1 MVIKDVTMKKIVILL
16 ICILIGSVFIS
27 CNAEIVN
34 TLPEETVKLD
44 SSDIVVSSSG
54 STLEVKFSAV
64 AYADQYGYI
73 INGETEHPIEVTIN
87 ASDSYCS
94 FSVNTVSKPT
104 GFITVYGK
112 TTNSDVWV
120 QIASETYGV
129 SIDDTAPDV
138 FLSVR
143 NETDI
148 ELEVNPILDLL
159 YLTYKVEIQGDE
171 PTREIEYDGTDIL
184 LSEGK
189 IKIDGL
195 SQTGN
200 YTIIVSHKLVESSEY
215 SPKTT
220 TIIVPAYSINAS
232 IELSTTDN
240 AFVINNLPQDTTKVT
255 LYKRLNSDMT
265 SESIVV
271 KDGIDISSSKEIPFS
286 SVLKSLEHGFFYVA
300 TENEISNIVNI
311 TAPLMPISQVK
322 ENYKSA
328 IIEFDFDEAVNTN
341 ELLFNVSITSGTNS
355 RITVEIEGNKV
366 IISGLD
372 SNTQYTGLQ
381 LNVANNQYNINSCT
395 IEDFTTKSFA
405 GENGEKNYEWVEKST
420 SHQITNFRIVVK
432 ESESESAFPYYVYYS
447 KDDAAIKGTDY
458 ENYDLRI
465 MPLFDTAIQG
475 ETLPTEDAPI
485 DYGNNTSLQNLAY
498 KANSEKWNSSGI
510 DPISWYIGNADSDLN
525 KDIVTTETISNAP
538 VVGRTPTETTFSF
551 MEYKDENGEYKPV
564 IKFKNIITGPTSSLG
579 NMFLNKNVANKTGEE
594 GKLYG
599 DTDANPEYCFYLT
612 ERTTN

>member
-1 MVIKDVTMKKIVILL
+1 MVIKDVTMKKIVIFL

-34 TLPEETVKLD
+34 TLPEETVKPD

-54 STLEVKFSAV
+54 STLEIKFSAI

-73 INGETEHPIEVTIN
+73 INGETEHPIEITVN
-87 ASDSYCS
+87 ASDNYCS
-94 FSVNTVSKPT
+94 VSVNNVSKPT

-112 TTNSDVWV
+112 TTNSDDWV

-143 NETDI
+143 NETNV

-159 YLTYKVEIQGDE
+159 YLTYKVEIQGNE

-286 SVLKSLEHGFFYVA
+286 SVLKSLEHGYFYVA

-341 ELLFNVSITSGTNS
+341 ELLSNVSTTSGTNS

-372 SNTQYTGLQ
+372 SNTQYADLSLDIT
-381 LNVANNQYNINSCT
+381 NNEYDVNPYIVDS
-395 IEDFTTKSFA
+395 FATKSFA
-405 GENGEKNYEWVEKST
+405 GETGTKQYEWTGYFKDEENLSY
-420 SHQITNFRIVVK
+420 FRIVVK
-432 ESESESAFPYYVYYS
+432 DPQLLEDPIDSDFPYYVYFAE
-447 KDDAAIKGTDY
+447 DDPVMDNSEYTNK
-458 ENYDLRI
+458 ELRI
-465 MPLFDTAIQG
+465 MPLIDTKAGDTMPTKDSPIYRNDTILPNYAYKANNSKWNKLASNPLFRPSSWYIETPEITRDRVDSTTQSTAFG
-475 ETLPTEDAPI
+475 MTLPTE
-485 DYGNNTSLQNLAY
+485 TSFEFFEY
-498 KANSEKWNSSGI
+498 FDK
-510 DPISWYIGNADSDLN
+510 
-525 KDIVTTETISNAP
+525 TTQT
-538 VVGRTPTETTFSF
+538 
-551 MEYKDENGEYKPV
+551 YKPV
-564 IKFKNIITGPTSSLG
+564 IKFRNSSTERLVYS
-579 NMFLNKNVANKTGEE
+579 NLNTNADADSG
-594 GKLYG
+594 LQFG
-599 DTDANPEYCFYLT
+599 DENSDEYCFYLE

>member
-1 MVIKDVTMKKIVILL
+1 MVIKDVTMKKIVIFL

-34 TLPEETVKLD
+34 TLPEETVKPD

-54 STLEVKFSAV
+54 STLEVKFSAI

-73 INGETEHPIEVTIN
+73 INGETEHPIEITVN
-87 ASDSYCS
+87 ASDNYCS
-94 FSVNTVSKPT
+94 FFVNNVPKPT

-112 TTNSDVWV
+112 TTNSDDWV

-143 NETDI
+143 NETDV

-255 LYKRLNSDMT
+255 LYKRLDSDVT

-286 SVLKSLEHGFFYVA
+286 SVLKSLEHGYFYVA

-341 ELLFNVSITSGTNS
+341 ELLFNVSTTSGTNS
-355 RITVEIEGNKV
+355 RITAEIEGNKV

-372 SNTQYTGLQ
+372 SNTQYADLSLDIT
-381 LNVANNQYNINSCT
+381 NNEYDVNPYIVDS
-395 IEDFTTKSFA
+395 FATKSFA
-405 GENGEKNYEWVEKST
+405 GETGTKQYEWTGYFKDEENLSY
-420 SHQITNFRIVVK
+420 FRIVVK
-432 ESESESAFPYYVYYS
+432 DPQLLEDPIDSDFPYYVYFAE
-447 KDDAAIKGTDY
+447 DDPVMDNSEYTNK
-458 ENYDLRI
+458 ELRI
-465 MPLFDTAIQG
+465 MPLIDTKAGDTMPTKDSPIYRNDTILPNYAYKANNSKWNKLASNPLFRPSSWYIETPEITRDRVDSTTQSTAFG
-475 ETLPTEDAPI
+475 MTLPTE
-485 DYGNNTSLQNLAY
+485 TSFEFFEY
-498 KANSEKWNSSGI
+498 FDK
-510 DPISWYIGNADSDLN
+510 
-525 KDIVTTETISNAP
+525 TTQT
-538 VVGRTPTETTFSF
+538 
-551 MEYKDENGEYKPV
+551 YKPV
-564 IKFKNIITGPTSSLG
+564 IKFRNSSTESLVYS
-579 NMFLNKNVANKTGEE
+579 NLNTNADADSG
-594 GKLYG
+594 LQFG
-599 DTDANPEYCFYLT
+599 DENSDEYCFYLE

>member
-1 MVIKDVTMKKIVILL
+1 MVIKDVTMKKIVIFL

-34 TLPEETVKLD
+34 TLPEETVKPD

-54 STLEVKFSAV
+54 STLEVKFSAI

-73 INGETEHPIEVTIN
+73 INGETEHPIEITVN
-87 ASDSYCS
+87 ASDNYCS
-94 FSVNTVSKPT
+94 FFVNNVPKPT

-112 TTNSDVWV
+112 TTNSDDWV

-143 NETDI
+143 NETDV

-255 LYKRLNSDMT
+255 LYKRLDSDVT

-286 SVLKSLEHGFFYVA
+286 SVLKSLEHGYFYVA

-341 ELLFNVSITSGTNS
+341 ELLFNVSTTSGTNS
-355 RITVEIEGNKV
+355 RITAEIEGNKV

-372 SNTQYTGLQ
+372 SNTQYADLSLDIT
-381 LNVANNQYNINSCT
+381 NNEYDVNPYIVDS
-395 IEDFTTKSFA
+395 FATKSFA
-405 GENGEKNYEWVEKST
+405 GETGTKQYEWTGYFKDEENLSY
-420 SHQITNFRIVVK
+420 FRIVVK
-432 ESESESAFPYYVYYS
+432 DPQLLEDPIDSDFPYYVYFAE
-447 KDDAAIKGTDY
+447 DDPVMDNSEYTNK
-458 ENYDLRI
+458 ELRI
-465 MPLFDTAIQG
+465 MPLIDTKAGDTMPTKDSPIYRND
-475 ETLPTEDAPI
+475 TILPN
-485 DYGNNTSLQNLAY
+485 YAY
-498 KANSEKWNSSGI
+498 KANNSKWNKL
-510 DPISWYIGNADSDLN
+510 A
-525 KDIVTTETISNAP
+525 SNP
-538 VVGRTPTETTFSF
+538 LF
-551 MEYKDENGEYKPV
+551 
-564 IKFKNIITGPTSSLG
+564 
-579 NMFLNKNVANKTGEE
+579 
-594 GKLYG
+594 
-599 DTDANPEYCFYLT
+599 
-612 ERTTN
+612 

>member
-1 MVIKDVTMKKIVILL
+1 MVIKDVTMKKIVIFL

-34 TLPEETVKLD
+34 TLPEETVKPD

-54 STLEVKFSAV
+54 STLEVKFSAI

-73 INGETEHPIEVTIN
+73 INGETEHPIEITVN
-87 ASDSYCS
+87 ASDNYCS
-94 FSVNTVSKPT
+94 FFVNNVSKPT

-112 TTNSDVWV
+112 TTNSDDWV

-143 NETDI
+143 NETDV

-255 LYKRLNSDMT
+255 LYKRLDSDVT

-286 SVLKSLEHGFFYVA
+286 SVLKSLEHGYFYVA

-341 ELLFNVSITSGTNS
+341 ELLFNVSTTSGTNS
-355 RITVEIEGNKV
+355 RITAEIEGNKV
-366 IISGLD
+366 IILGLD
-372 SNTQYTGLQ
+372 SNTQYADLSLDIT
-381 LNVANNQYNINSCT
+381 NSEYDVNPY
-395 IEDFTTKSFA
+395 IVDSFATKSFA
-405 GENGEKNYEWVEKST
+405 GETGTKQYEWTGYFKDEEKLSY
-420 SHQITNFRIVVK
+420 FRIVVK
-432 ESESESAFPYYVYYS
+432 DPQLLEDPIDSDFPYYVYFAE
-447 KDDAAIKGTDY
+447 DDPVMDNSEYTNK
-458 ENYDLRI
+458 ELRI
-465 MPLFDTAIQG
+465 MPLIDTKAGDTMPTKDSPIYRNDTILPNYAYKANNSKWNRLASSPLFQPSSWYIETPEITG
-475 ETLPTEDAPI
+475 DQVDSTTQSTAFGMTLPTE
-485 DYGNNTSLQNLAY
+485 TSFEFFEY
-498 KANSEKWNSSGI
+498 FDK
-510 DPISWYIGNADSDLN
+510 
-525 KDIVTTETISNAP
+525 TTQT
-538 VVGRTPTETTFSF
+538 
-551 MEYKDENGEYKPV
+551 YKPV
-564 IKFKNIITGPTSSLG
+564 IKFRNSSTESLVYS
-579 NMFLNKNVANKTGEE
+579 NLNTNADADSG
-594 GKLYG
+594 LQFG
-599 DTDANPEYCFYLT
+599 DENSDEYCFYLE
-612 ERTTN
+612 ERTTI

>member
-1 MVIKDVTMKKIVILL
+1 MVIKDVTMKKIVIFL

-34 TLPEETVKLD
+34 TLPEETVKPD

-54 STLEVKFSAV
+54 STLEIKFSAI

-73 INGETEHPIEVTIN
+73 INGETEHPIEITVN
-87 ASDSYCS
+87 ASDNYCS
-94 FSVNTVSKPT
+94 FSVNNVSKPT

-112 TTNSDVWV
+112 TTNSDDWV

-143 NETDI
+143 NETNV

-159 YLTYKVEIQGDE
+159 YLTYKVEIQGNE

-286 SVLKSLEHGFFYVA
+286 SVLKSLEHGYFYVA

-341 ELLFNVSITSGTNS
+341 ELLFNVSTTSGTNS

-372 SNTQYTGLQ
+372 SNTQYADLSLDIT
-381 LNVANNQYNINSCT
+381 NNEYDVNPYIVDS
-395 IEDFTTKSFA
+395 FATKSFA
-405 GENGEKNYEWVEKST
+405 GETGTKQYEWTGYFKDEENLSY
-420 SHQITNFRIVVK
+420 FRIVVK
-432 ESESESAFPYYVYYS
+432 DPQLLEDPIDSDFPYYVYFAE
-447 KDDAAIKGTDY
+447 DDPVMDNSEYTNK
-458 ENYDLRI
+458 ELRI
-465 MPLFDTAIQG
+465 MPLIDTKAGDTMPTKDSPIYRNDTILPNYAYKANNSKWNKLASNPLFRPSSWYIETPEITRDRVDSTTQSTAFG
-475 ETLPTEDAPI
+475 MTLPTE
-485 DYGNNTSLQNLAY
+485 TSFEFFEY
-498 KANSEKWNSSGI
+498 FDK
-510 DPISWYIGNADSDLN
+510 
-525 KDIVTTETISNAP
+525 TTQT
-538 VVGRTPTETTFSF
+538 
-551 MEYKDENGEYKPV
+551 YKPV
-564 IKFKNIITGPTSSLG
+564 IKFRNSSTERLVYS
-579 NMFLNKNVANKTGEE
+579 NLNTNADADSG
-594 GKLYG
+594 LQFG
-599 DTDANPEYCFYLT
+599 DENSDEYCFYLE